1 LRCKNSPRC
10 PASILSTSETQQ
22 LVSEVNGTKSGNRQ
36 AAMVKNIEATAY
48 IDRIR
53 ELAGG
58 ITIKGPGRER
68 GSKPRLGMA
77 FGVTGSIAGGPD
89 QLGVAVPGTRTAGRG
104 AAVSRRSRADA
115 GAGRKARLRDGVRG
129 RIGGSAYELLADD
142 ELHGNEASTGTL
154 DGLRPRSAR
163 RCAQVGDGPTG

>member
-1 LRCKNSPRC
+1 LRCKNSSIEV

-77 FGVTGSIAGGPD
+77 LGSVGALPEDLSSLASLYQGPERRE
-89 QLGVAVPGTRTAGRG
+89 VARRCRSAADRMLAPAETRP
-104 AAVSRRSRADA
+104 
-115 GAGRKARLRDGVRG
+115 RDGVRG
-129 RIGGSAYELLADD
+129 RILERAYDLLADG
-142 ELHGNEASTGTL
+142 EFHG
-154 DGLRPRSAR
+154 
-163 RCAQVGDGPTG
+163 